1 MSSSNSSKS
10 NATSTTRSTPR
21 STTQPTGL
29 GTFGGVFTPSI
40 LTILGVIMYLRFGW
54 VVGQVGLV
62 KTLIIVTLS
71 TGITLLTALSISM
84 LATSQR
90 VRTGGAYF
98 MIARSLGIEA
108 GGAVGI
114 PLFFAQALSVALYTI
129 GFAESVVATFP
140 MLDAQLIGLI
150 TAVLVTALAL
160 ASAETAIKT
169 QYFIMGAIILS
180 LISFFFGSPIATT
193 ETAINPDFIP
203 REGFWVVF
211 AVFFPAV
218 TGIMAGVNMSGDLRH
233 PRKAIP
239 VGTLAAVIV
248 GYIIY
253 MVIPIFLVTRADA
266 ATLISDSLVMQ
277 RIAIWGPAIILGVWG
292 ATLSS
297 ALGSILGAPRVLQAL
312 ARDGVLPNWLRWLG
326 RGSKKNDEPRVGTL
340 VTLAITLIA
349 IYFGDLNAIAPVLS
363 MFFLT
368 TYLVLNIVAL
378 IERSLHSPSFRP
390 SFRIHW
396 IWPLLGFIGCLCVM
410 FLINSI
416 ATLIALGIVLLI
428 SIWLYRR
435 NLATSWNDVRQGLW
449 MALATMSLKRLRND
463 ADPKNWRPN
472 LLVLSGAP
480 KQRWHLIDLANNISQ
495 QSLVSIAAVVKSK
508 ELSKKHQ
515 NALQRSMQD
524 YLDKHKVSAFLKIIY
539 AETFYRG
546 AKRLVD
552 AYGLGPLT
560 PNTILLGS
568 SKEEEKFGDY
578 AGMLEH
584 FYERKRNILIL
595 NHNPE
600 KGFGNKKRIDVWWGG
615 LKANGGLMITVAYL
629 IANSAD
635 WQGCKLNIKMVVA
648 TEKAAEGAK
657 KNLEAIV
664 KNLRMEAKA
673 EVIAA
678 DGKAFK
684 DILLEK
690 SKDADLV
697 LMGMKHPTLAS
708 TDLHKTTNG
717 SEEKKEESYD
727 VYYRNFLQL
736 SEGLSSKLFVLAA
749 EDIAFEDVLA
759 VKD

>member
-1 MSSSNSSKS
+1 
-10 NATSTTRSTPR
+10 
-21 STTQPTGL
+21 
-29 GTFGGVFTPSI
+29 
-40 LTILGVIMYLRFGW
+40 MYLRFGW
-54 VVGQVGLV
+54 VVGQVGLY
-62 KTLIIVTLS
+62 KTLAIVTLS
-71 TGITLLTALSISM
+71 TAITFFTALSISM

-98 MIARSLGIEA
+98 MISRSLGIEA

-140 MLDAQLIGLI
+140 MLDAQLVGLI
-150 TAVLVTALAL
+150 TAILVTVLAL

-169 QYFIMGAIILS
+169 QYFIMGAIVIS
-180 LISFFFGSPIATT
+180 LISFFLGSPLSPAEAAIASAPDLTT
-193 ETAINPDFIP
+193 SPSSMKQ
-203 REGFWVVF
+203 EGFWVVF

-218 TGIMAGVNMSGDLRH
+218 TGIMAGVNMSGDLKH
-233 PRKAIP
+233 PRRAIP

-253 MVIPIFLVTRADA
+253 MVIPIFLVARVDA
-266 ATLISDSLVMQ
+266 ATLIADSLVMQ
-277 RIAIWGPAIILGVWG
+277 RISLWGPAIILGVWG

-326 RGSKKNDEPRVGTL
+326 RGSQKNDEPRIGT
-340 VTLAITLIA
+340 VITLAITLIA

-410 FLINSI
+410 FLINSM
-416 ATLIALGIVLLI
+416 ATLVALGIVLLI

-480 KQRWHLIDLANNISQ
+480 KQRWHLIDLANGISQ
-495 QSLVSIAAVVKSK
+495 YSLVSIAAVVKSK
-508 ELSKKHQ
+508 ELSKQHQ
-515 NALQRSMQD
+515 ASLQRSMQD

-539 AETFYRG
+539 AESFYRG
-546 AKRLVD
+546 AKRLID

-560 PNTILLGS
+560 PNTILLGNT
-568 SKEEEKFGDY
+568 KEEEKIEGY
-578 AGMLEH
+578 VGMLEH

-595 NHNPE
+595 NHDSE
-600 KGFGNKKRIDVWWGG
+600 KDFGKKKRIDVWWGG
-615 LKANGGLMITVAYL
+615 LKANGGLMITIAYL
-629 IANSAD
+629 IANSPQ

-648 TEKAAEGAK
+648 NTKAAEGARQ
-657 KNLEAIV
+657 NLEAIV

-697 LMGMKHPTLAS
+697 LMGMKHPTPIS
-708 TDLHKTTNG
+708 EDLHKIGN
-717 SEEKKEESYD
+717 SDEEQKEESYD
-727 VYYRNFLQL
+727 IYYRNFLQL